1 MKAKIIIVED
11 HEPIR
16 NELKIL
22 LSKYGYEIIVL
33 DRFDTVVE
41 ECLREDVDLIL
52 LDINLPFYD
61 GYYVCRAIREKSEVP
76 IIVVTSRD
84 SEIDE
89 LMSINLGADDFIT
102 KPYNTQILL
111 ARISAMLK
119 RTHKEKVNDFLQYQ
133 GLKLQLNSSTVIYKD
148 QIIELSKNEMRIL
161 YTLSRDQLMES
172 LWQSNEFIDDNT
184 LTVNV
189 NRVRKKLE
197 AAGLKDFIKTKR
209 GQGYMI

>member
-41 ECLREDVDLIL
+41 DCLREDVDLIL

-84 SEIDE
+84 SEMDE
-89 LMSINLGADDFIT
+89 LMSCL
-102 KPYNTQILL
+102 
-111 ARISAMLK
+111 
-119 RTHKEKVNDFLQYQ
+119 
-133 GLKLQLNSSTVIYKD
+133 
-148 QIIELSKNEMRIL
+148 L
-161 YTLSRDQLMES
+161 YTSIWHQSIQRDQSMI
-172 LWQSNEFIDDNT
+172 WMFR
-184 LTVNV
+184 
-189 NRVRKKLE
+189 NR
-197 AAGLKDFIKTKR
+197 
-209 GQGYMI
+209 

>member
-41 ECLREDVDLIL
+41 DCLREDVDLIL

-76 IIVVTSRD
+76 TEER
-84 SEIDE
+84 
-89 LMSINLGADDFIT
+89 
-102 KPYNTQILL
+102 
-111 ARISAMLK
+111 
-119 RTHKEKVNDFLQYQ
+119 
-133 GLKLQLNSSTVIYKD
+133 
-148 QIIELSKNEMRIL
+148 
-161 YTLSRDQLMES
+161 
-172 LWQSNEFIDDNT
+172 
-184 LTVNV
+184 
-189 NRVRKKLE
+189 RVRKECIQFRITIKIVMIDRFPTVFPSSNSPWRITWI
-197 AAGLKDFIKTKR
+197 KIDVSFIIFR
-209 GQGYMI
+209 

>member
-61 GYYVCRAIREKSEVP
+61 GYYVCRQSEKNQKYRS
-76 IIVVTSRD
+76 
-84 SEIDE
+84 
-89 LMSINLGADDFIT
+89 
-102 KPYNTQILL
+102 LL
-111 ARISAMLK
+111 LQVGIARW
-119 RTHKEKVNDFLQYQ
+119 
-133 GLKLQLNSSTVIYKD
+133 
-148 QIIELSKNEMRIL
+148 MR
-161 YTLSRDQLMES
+161 
-172 LWQSNEFIDDNT
+172 
-184 LTVNV
+184 
-189 NRVRKKLE
+189 
-197 AAGLKDFIKTKR
+197 
-209 GQGYMI
+209 